1 MPALQGQAL
10 GGPTFDGTVTI
21 VQEGRFQ
28 LIDRNGVAH
37 LFLLAYG
44 ASPEPSQLAALQRNQ
59 ARVRVRYGPAD
70 DLIARCATR
79 ITVLD

>member
-1 MPALQGQAL
+1 MPALQG
-10 GGPTFDGTVTI
+10 PTLDGTVTI

-28 LIDRNGVAH
+28 LVDQNGVAH

-44 ASPEPSQLAALQRNQ
+44 ASPEPSQLAALQRSQ
-59 ARVRVRYGPAD
+59 TRVRVRYGPAG
-70 DLIARCATR
+70 DLIARRATR

>member
-1 MPALQGQAL
+1 MDRVPYSRPRHQAPALPRIAALYCRMSSKTQA
-10 GGPTFDGTVTI
+10 DD
-21 VQEGRFQ
+21 
-28 LIDRNGVAH
+28 DRH
-37 LFLLAYG
+37 KTSLKT
-44 ASPEPSQLAALQRNQ
+44 QLAALQRNQ